1 MGITRERWDEEADIQ
16 AARDFGRATYKLRV
30 ARHFAPHFAVL
41 FAVGLVG
48 FAVWKL
54 WHFAEGLR
62 SDGPQTSAVGGASAV
77 PLWAWFAVGLL
88 TLATAVAFHPGRIDR
103 LGVLAAKLL
112 VIPAAWL
119 LLAGF
124 IASRVLG

>member
-1 MGITRERWDEEADIQ
+1 MGITREQFRKEADI
-16 AARDFGRATYKLRV
+16 AAGRIWGARTYKWRLAWHLAPQIAV
-30 ARHFAPHFAVL
+30 AVAVAL
-41 FAVGLVG
+41 AG

-62 SDGPQTSAVGGASAV
+62 TAPQTAATADPHAV
-77 PLWAWFAVGLL
+77 PLWVWLAGAV
-88 TLATAVAFHPGRIDR
+88 LAVVTAVAFRPGRIDR

-112 VIPAAWL
+112 LIPAAWL

-124 IASRVLG
+124 VASRILG